1 MSVMSAPL
9 PVLRRLFLRLTEGRL
24 TPWVKQIPTVVTFA
38 VALLVLMAT
47 RMPVSSWRL
56 LLASVIVE
64 AVATAASIAVPWRRM
79 NRLTADQRTVDPF
92 WSVLIPCA
100 GFVAI
105 ALLRLATG
113 GSESPFGVL
122 LIIPTIWV
130 ASEPGAWNPLI
141 AGVGTCFALLLPE
154 YLSGASVSL
163 GEVARDLLTPFVYVV
178 AAIIINEVA
187 RRLREAADER
197 DRVKDEFLGL
207 VSHELRNPLTSVL
220 GYLELLRMT
229 STNLSPEQLGYVDVA
244 ERNAKRLRHLV
255 GDLLTTAQAGAGAF
269 TLQKA
274 PIELNEV
281 VRQAVESARPAA
293 EDAGVS
299 LELSLAESVPLIADA
314 ERLGQASD
322 NLISNALKFTPSG
335 GTVTVSTALQSTS
348 AGTDALLSVRDT
360 GVGIPPDELA
370 HLSER
375 FFRASTAQ
383 AIPGVGL
390 GLTVVRA
397 IATAHG
403 GRLEIESEPGVG
415 TTFTLLLP
423 AG

>member
-1 MSVMSAPL
+1 MRPL
-9 PVLRRLFLRLTEGRL
+9 RALFLRLTAGRL

-38 VALLVLMAT
+38 VALVVLLAT
-47 RMPVSSWRL
+47 RMPVSSGGL
-56 LLASVIVE
+56 LLASVVIEV
-64 AVATAASIAVPWRRM
+64 VATIASFALPWRRID
-79 NRLTADQRTVDPF
+79 AF

-113 GSESPFGVL
+113 GAESPFGVL

-141 AGVGTCFALLLPE
+141 AGIGTCFALLLPE
-154 YLSGASVSL
+154 YLDGSSVSL
-163 GEVARDLLTPFVYVV
+163 GDVARDLLTPFVYIV
-178 AAIIINEVA
+178 AAIIINEIA
-187 RRLREAADER
+187 RRLREAGEER

-229 STNLSPEQLGYVDVA
+229 GANLSDEQRGFVDVA
-244 ERNAKRLRHLV
+244 ERNARRLRHLV

-269 TLQKA
+269 TLQTTQVD
-274 PIELNEV
+274 LNEV
-281 VRQAVESARPAA
+281 VRQAVESAEPVA
-293 EDAGVS
+293 EEAQV
-299 LELSLAESVPLIADA
+299 ELVASLAASVLLDGDPD
-314 ERLGQASD
+314 RLGQACD
-322 NLISNALKFTPSG
+322 NLISNAIKFTPAG
-335 GTVTVSTALQSTS
+335 GRVTVSTQVRSQ
-348 AGTDALLSVRDT
+348 AGRTDALLSVRDT
-360 GVGIPPDELA
+360 GVGIPANEVA

-403 GRLEIESEPGVG
+403 GRLDIESTEGEG
-415 TTFTLLLP
+415 TTFTLVLP
-423 AG
+423 VS

>member
-1 MSVMSAPL
+1 MRPL
-9 PVLRRLFLRLTEGRL
+9 RALFLRLTAGRL

-38 VALLVLMAT
+38 VALLVLLAT
-47 RMPVSSWRL
+47 RMPVESAGL
-56 LLASVIVE
+56 LLASVLVE
-64 AVATAASIAVPWRRM
+64 AAATAAAIALPWRRI
-79 NRLTADQRTVDPF
+79 DPF

-100 GFVAI
+100 SFVAI

-113 GSESPFGVL
+113 GSDSPFGVL

-154 YLSGASVSL
+154 YLDGASVTL
-163 GEVARDLLTPFVYVV
+163 GDIARDLLTPFVYIV
-178 AAIIINEVA
+178 AAIIINEIA
-187 RRLREAADER
+187 RRLREAGEER

-229 STNLSPEQLGYVDVA
+229 GANLSDEQRGFVDVA
-244 ERNAKRLRHLV
+244 ERNARRLRHLV

-269 TLQKA
+269 TLQKTKV
-274 PIELNEV
+274 ELNDV
-281 VRQAVESARPAA
+281 VRQAVESAGPAA
-293 EDAGVS
+293 EDAGVT
-299 LELSLAESVPLIADA
+299 LGTDLAASVIISADPD
-314 ERLGQASD
+314 RLGQACD
-322 NLISNALKFTPSG
+322 NLISNAIKFTPEG
-335 GTVTVSTALQSTS
+335 GTVTVSTELR
-348 AGTDALLSVRDT
+348 GTDAALSVRDT
-360 GVGIPPDELA
+360 GVGIPADEVA

-403 GRLEIESEPGVG
+403 GRLEIESEQGAG
-415 TTFTLLLP
+415 TTFTLVLP
-423 AG
+423 AA

>member
-1 MSVMSAPL
+1 MSATGKRPL
-9 PVLRRLFLRLTEGRL
+9 PVLRTLFLRLTEGRL

-38 VALLVLMAT
+38 CALLVLLCT
-47 RMPVSSWRL
+47 RMPVSSGGL
-56 LLASVIVE
+56 LLAAVIVE
-64 AVATAASIAVPWRRM
+64 AVATAAALLLPWRRID
-79 NRLTADQRTVDPF
+79 AF

-100 GFVAI
+100 SFVAI

-113 GSESPFGVL
+113 GTESPFGVL

-130 ASEPGAWNPLI
+130 ASEPGPWNPLI

-163 GEVARDLLTPFVYVV
+163 GDVARDLLTPFVYIV
-178 AAIIINEVA
+178 AAIIINEIA

-229 STNLSPEQLGYVDVA
+229 GTNLSDDQLGYVDVA
-244 ERNAKRLRHLV
+244 ERNARRLRHLV

-269 TLQKA
+269 SLQRSR
-274 PIELNEV
+274 IELNDV

-293 EDAGVS
+293 EEAEVA
-299 LELSLAESVPLIADA
+299 LEVALAASAPIEGDPD
-314 ERLGQASD
+314 RLGQACD
-322 NLISNALKFTPSG
+322 NLISNALKFTPAG
-335 GTVTVSTALQSTS
+335 GTVTVSTESS
-348 AGTDALLSVRDT
+348 GTDALLTVRDT
-360 GVGIPPDELA
+360 GVGIPADEVA

-403 GRLEIESEPGVG
+403 GRLEIESTEGVG
-415 TTFTLLLP
+415 TAFTLVLP

>member
-1 MSVMSAPL
+1 MRPMRA
-9 PVLRRLFLRLTEGRL
+9 LFLRLTAGRL

-38 VALLVLMAT
+38 VALLLLLCT
-47 RMPVSSWRL
+47 RMPVDSARL
-56 LLASVIVE
+56 LLAAVIVE
-64 AVATAASIAVPWRRM
+64 AAATAAALVVPWRR
-79 NRLTADQRTVDPF
+79 VDPF

-100 GFVAI
+100 SFVAI

-113 GSESPFGVL
+113 GTESPFGVL

-141 AGVGTCFALLLPE
+141 AGIGTCFALLLPE
-154 YLSGASVSL
+154 YLDGAAVTL
-163 GEVARDLLTPFVYVV
+163 GDIARDLLTPFVYIV
-178 AAIIINEVA
+178 AAIIINEIA

-229 STNLSPEQLGYVDVA
+229 GGNLSAEQRGYVDVA
-244 ERNAKRLRHLV
+244 ERNARRLRHLV
-255 GDLLTTAQAGAGAF
+255 GDLLTTAQAGAGEF
-269 TLQKA
+269 TVQKTRV
-274 PIELNEV
+274 ELNEV

-293 EDAGVS
+293 EDAAVA
-299 LELSLAESVPLIADA
+299 LEVALAASVVVDGDPD
-314 ERLGQASD
+314 RLGQACD
-322 NLISNALKFTPSG
+322 NLISNALKFTPAG
-335 GTVTVSTALQSTS
+335 GTVTVSTALRG
-348 AGTDALLSVRDT
+348 AGLEAGARGGAGAGSHSNAGAAEALLSVRDT
-360 GVGIPPDELA
+360 GVGIPADEVA

-403 GRLEIESEPGVG
+403 GRLDVDSAEGEG
-415 TTFTLLLP
+415 TTFTLVLP
-423 AG
+423 AA

>member
-1 MSVMSAPL
+1 MRPL
-9 PVLRRLFLRLTEGRL
+9 RALFLRLTAGRL

-38 VALLVLMAT
+38 VALLVLLCT
-47 RMPVSSWRL
+47 RMPLESGGL

-64 AVATAASIAVPWRRM
+64 FVATIASFALPWRRI
-79 NRLTADQRTVDPF
+79 DPF

-100 GFVAI
+100 SFVAI

-113 GSESPFGVL
+113 GSDSPFGVL

-141 AGVGTCFALLLPE
+141 AGIGTCFALLLPE
-154 YLSGASVSL
+154 YLDGNHVSL
-163 GEVARDLLTPFVYVV
+163 GDIARDLLTPFVYIV
-178 AAIIINEVA
+178 AAIIINEIA
-187 RRLREAADER
+187 RRLREAGEER

-229 STNLSPEQLGYVDVA
+229 GANLSDEQRGFVDVA
-244 ERNAKRLRHLV
+244 ERNARRLRHLV

-269 TLQKA
+269 TLQKTKV
-274 PIELNEV
+274 ELNDV
-281 VRQAVESARPAA
+281 VRQAVESAGPSA
-293 EDAGVS
+293 EDAGVT
-299 LELSLAESVPLIADA
+299 LVTELAASVIISADPD
-314 ERLGQASD
+314 RLGQACD
-322 NLISNALKFTPSG
+322 NLVSNAIKFTPEG
-335 GTVTVSTALQSTS
+335 GTVTVSTELR
-348 AGTDALLSVRDT
+348 GTDAALSVRDT
-360 GVGIPPDELA
+360 GVGIPADEVA

-397 IATAHG
+397 IAAAHG
-403 GRLEIESEPGVG
+403 GRLEITSELGAG
-415 TTFTLLLP
+415 TTFTLVLP
-423 AG
+423 VS

>member
-1 MSVMSAPL
+1 MRPL
-9 PVLRRLFLRLTEGRL
+9 RALFLRLTAGRL

-38 VALLVLMAT
+38 VALLVLLAT
-47 RMPVSSWRL
+47 RMPVTSVGL
-56 LLASVIVE
+56 LWASVVVE
-64 AVATAASIAVPWRRM
+64 AVATAASFALPWRRI
-79 NRLTADQRTVDPF
+79 DQF

-100 GFVAI
+100 SFVSI

-113 GSESPFGVL
+113 GSDSPFGVL

-141 AGVGTCFALLLPE
+141 AGIGTCFALLLPE
-154 YLSGASVSL
+154 YLAGAPVSL
-163 GEVARDLLTPFVYVV
+163 GEVARDLLTPFVYIV
-178 AAIIINEVA
+178 AAIIINEIA
-187 RRLREAADER
+187 RRLREAGEER

-229 STNLSPEQLGYVDVA
+229 GANLTDDQRGFVDVA
-244 ERNAKRLRHLV
+244 ERNARRLRHLV

-269 TLQKA
+269 ALQTSK
-274 PIELNEV
+274 IDLNEV
-281 VRQAVESARPAA
+281 VRQAVESAEPAA
-293 EDAGVS
+293 EDAGVA
-299 LELSLAESVPLIADA
+299 LATELAASVVIIGDPD
-314 ERLGQASD
+314 RLGQACD
-322 NLISNALKFTPSG
+322 NLISNAIKFTPAG
-335 GTVTVSTALQSTS
+335 GTVTVSTELRGA
-348 AGTDALLSVRDT
+348 DASLSVRDT
-360 GVGIPPDELA
+360 GVGIPADEVA

-403 GRLEIESEPGVG
+403 GRLEIESALGEG
-415 TTFTLLLP
+415 TTFTLVLP
-423 AG
+423 AA

>member
-1 MSVMSAPL
+1 MRPL
-9 PVLRRLFLRLTEGRL
+9 RALFLRLTAGRL
-24 TPWVKQIPTVVTFA
+24 TPWVKQFPTVVTFA
-38 VALLVLMAT
+38 VALVVLLAT
-47 RMPVSSWRL
+47 RMPVSSGGL
-56 LLASVIVE
+56 LLASVVIEV
-64 AVATAASIAVPWRRM
+64 VATIASFALPWRRID
-79 NRLTADQRTVDPF
+79 AF

-113 GSESPFGVL
+113 GAESPFGVL

-141 AGVGTCFALLLPE
+141 AGIGTCFALLLPE
-154 YLSGASVSL
+154 YLDGSSVSL
-163 GEVARDLLTPFVYVV
+163 GDVARDLLTPFVYIV
-178 AAIIINEVA
+178 AAIIINEIA
-187 RRLREAADER
+187 RRLREAGEER

-229 STNLSPEQLGYVDVA
+229 GANLSDEQRGFVDVA
-244 ERNAKRLRHLV
+244 ERNARRLRHLV

-269 TLQKA
+269 TLQTTQVD
-274 PIELNEV
+274 LNEV
-281 VRQAVESARPAA
+281 VRQAVESAEPVA
-293 EDAGVS
+293 EEAQV
-299 LELSLAESVPLIADA
+299 ELVASLAASVLLDGDPD
-314 ERLGQASD
+314 RLGQACD
-322 NLISNALKFTPSG
+322 NLISNAIKFTPAG
-335 GTVTVSTALQSTS
+335 GRVTVSTQVRSQ
-348 AGTDALLSVRDT
+348 AGRTDALLSVRDT
-360 GVGIPPDELA
+360 GVGIPADEVA

-403 GRLEIESEPGVG
+403 GRLDIESAEGEG
-415 TTFTLLLP
+415 TTFTLVLP
-423 AG
+423 VS